1 MINNSSINEQIKMHN
16 VRMEDIFLSEDSF
29 GLDKHDEERFLGTFW
44 DAYQPLAYSI
54 CREANKIAGK
64 PKWAVDPILRVVERA
79 TIPKEYES
87 VYVVPEGEAYDR

>member
-1 MINNSSINEQIKMHN
+1 MMNNIPIEKQIEMNN
-16 VRMEDIFLSEDSF
+16 VRVEDLFLSEDSF
-29 GLDKHDEERFLGTFW
+29 GLDKHEEARLLGIIW
-44 DAYQPLAYSI
+44 EAYQPLAYSI
-54 CREANKIAGK
+54 CREANKIAGE

>member
-29 GLDKHDEERFLGTFW
+29 GLDKHEEARLLGIIW
-44 DAYQPLAYSI
+44 EAYQPLAYSI
-54 CREANKIAGK
+54 CREANMIAGE

-79 TIPKEYES
+79 TIPKRYES
-87 VYVVPEGEAYDR
+87 LYVVPDEETYD